1 MGRAV
6 CSSSRTPE
14 NIRRSIQPSVPGL
27 QVVACSGAVR
37 APLSGAYILFDFR
50 QLARPLAVQLSPT
63 APFSSY
69 KPFRPAFLGVEG
81 PPQLW
86 PHPVEGVA
94 HRGDRKQEGRGS
106 LLGMSALQRTA
117 GLVDVPGLK
126 LCLSADTLVSEGST
140 VPRRSAQRRPADPGR
155 CCPFPPGS
163 LRTAGQGPIAAV
175 RRSVVGGHWNVP
187 TGGHRELPGDG
198 QPDHAVSLRPGA
210 TVVPDPPIAPRG
222 AARSCRAD
230 E

>member
-1 MGRAV
+1 MFG
-6 CSSSRTPE
+6 SG
-14 NIRRSIQPSVPGL
+14 PG
-27 QVVACSGAVR
+27 AAVR
-37 APLSGAYILFDFR
+37 CLYLLDFR

-63 APFSSY
+63 APFSCY
-69 KPFRPAFLGVEG
+69 KPCRPAFLGVEG

-94 HRGDRKQEGRGS
+94 HQGDRKQEGRGS

-155 CCPFPPGS
+155 CCPFHQGRCGLPGKVPSRPSAGRLLAVIGMCPLAAIGNCPETVNLITQCHCVPELRSFLIRPSPPAVLCAHAEQMNRGQ
-163 LRTAGQGPIAAV
+163 RTAVMTRCDANS
-175 RRSVVGGHWNVP
+175 RRC
-187 TGGHRELPGDG
+187 
-198 QPDHAVSLRPGA
+198 A
-210 TVVPDPPIAPRG
+210 T
-222 AARSCRAD
+222 
-230 E
+230 

>member
-1 MGRAV
+1 MFG
-6 CSSSRTPE
+6 SG
-14 NIRRSIQPSVPGL
+14 PG
-27 QVVACSGAVR
+27 AAVR
-37 APLSGAYILFDFR
+37 CLYLFDFR

-69 KPFRPAFLGVEG
+69 RPCRPAFLGVDG

-140 VPRRSAQRRPADPGR
+140 VPRRSAAPTRRPWEVL
-155 CCPFPPGS
+155 PFPPGS

-175 RRSVVGGHWNVP
+175 RRSVVGGHWNGMCPLAAIGNCPETVNLITQCHCVP
-187 TGGHRELPGDG
+187 ELRSFLIRPSPPAVLCAHAEQMNRG
-198 QPDHAVSLRPGA
+198 QRTAVMTRC
-210 TVVPDPPIAPRG
+210 D
-222 AARSCRAD
+222 AD
-230 E
+230 SRRCAM